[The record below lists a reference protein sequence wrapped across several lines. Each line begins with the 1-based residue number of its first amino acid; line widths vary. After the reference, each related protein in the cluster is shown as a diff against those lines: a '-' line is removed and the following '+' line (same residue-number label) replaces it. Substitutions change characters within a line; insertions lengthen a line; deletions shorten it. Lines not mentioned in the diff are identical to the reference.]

1 MAQNRP
7 VTEADPTTAG
17 TLATTQ
23 AGRFRAPWYLPMRA
37 RATDEPHR
45 AATPLELLFDLCFV
59 VAVSLA
65 AGRLHHAVSADHIGH
80 GVLGYLLV
88 FFSIWWAWMNF
99 TWFAS
104 AYDTDDAAYRLATL
118 VQIAGVLVLAS
129 GVPRAFDQGDFRI
142 GYLGY
147 AIMRLGL
154 AMLWLR
160 AARADRERR
169 TVATRYAIG
178 ITTAMLGWLGV
189 LFAPGE
195 LRPAVF
201 VVMALVE
208 LAIPFWA
215 ERRRRTPW
223 HPHHIAERYGC
234 FTLIVLGESVT
245 AATTALQ
252 PALDAGHSA
261 GALLAVAIG
270 GLLIVFSLWWLYF
283 DQPAHRMLR
292 SNRDAFPWG
301 YGHFFI
307 FTSAAAVGVGLQ
319 VAVDRATGSTTL
331 SAHAAALAL
340 TVPVAL
346 FLLSAWLLHVR
357 PQRRGALHDAG
368 YPITAGLVLV
378 GTLTPVAVP
387 LTGVLVAGLVAATAV
402 LARRTPVGAG

>member
-1 MAQNRP
+1 M
-7 VTEADPTTAG
+7 TD
-17 TLATTQ
+17 
-23 AGRFRAPWYLPMRA
+23 AGRVGAPWYLPMRA

-65 AGRLHHAVSADHIGH
+65 AARLHHAVSAGQFGH
-80 GVLGYLLV
+80 GLLGYLLV

-104 AYDTDDAAYRLATL
+104 AYDTDDTPYRLATL
-118 VQIAGVLVLAS
+118 VQIAGVLVVAA

-147 AIMRLGL
+147 VIMRLGL
-154 AMLWLR
+154 VVQWLR

-169 TVATRYAIG
+169 AVATCYAIG
-178 ITTAMLGWLGV
+178 ITMAMLGWLGV
-189 LFAPGE
+189 LFAPGT
-195 LRPAVF
+195 LRPIVF
-201 VVMALVE
+201 GLMALVE

-245 AATTALQ
+245 AATTALS
-252 PALDAGHSA
+252 PAFDAGHAA

-270 GLLIVFSLWWLYF
+270 GLLIVFALWWLYF
-283 DQPAHRMLR
+283 DQPAYRVLR
-292 SNRDAFPWG
+292 SNREALPWG
-301 YGHFFI
+301 YGHYFI

-319 VAVDRATGSTTL
+319 VAVDRATGSTAL
-331 SAHAAALAL
+331 SANAAALAL
-340 TVPVAL
+340 TLPVAL

-357 PQRRGALHDAG
+357 PQRSGALVDAG

-378 GTLTPVAVP
+378 GTLTPVVVP
-387 LTGVLVAGLVAATAV
+387 LTGALLAGLVAATTV
-402 LARRTPVGAG
+402 LARRTPVGSG

>member
-1 MAQNRP
+1 MS
-7 VTEADPTTAG
+7 EADEI
-17 TLATTQ
+17 
-23 AGRFRAPWYLPMRA
+23 RAPWYRPMRA
-37 RATDEPHR
+37 RATDEPDR

-65 AGRLHHAVSADHIGH
+65 AARLHHAVSAGEIGH

-104 AYDTDDAAYRLATL
+104 AYDTDDGPYRLATL
-118 VQIAGVLVLAS
+118 VQIAGVLVLAA
-129 GVPRAFDQGDFRI
+129 GVPRAFDQEDFRI

-154 AMLWLR
+154 ATLWLR
-160 AARADRERR
+160 AACANSDQRP
-169 TVATRYAIG
+169 VAVRYAVG

-189 LFAPGE
+189 LFAPVSV
-195 LRPAVF
+195 RPVAF
-201 VVMALVE
+201 LVMAMVE
-208 LAIPFWA
+208 LTIPFWA
-215 ERRRRTPW
+215 ERGRRTPW

-252 PALDAGHSA
+252 PAFDAGHQA
-261 GALLAVAIG
+261 AALLWVAVG

-307 FTSAAAVGVGLQ
+307 FASVAAVGAGLQ
-319 VAVDRATGSTTL
+319 VAVDHATGSSEL
-331 SAHAAALAL
+331 SAHGAALAL
-340 TVPVAL
+340 TAPVAL
-346 FLLSAWLLHVR
+346 FLLFAWLLHVR
-357 PQRRGALHDAG
+357 PHRRGVPHDAG
-368 YPITAGLVLV
+368 YPITAALVLA
-378 GTLTPVAVP
+378 GTLTPIAVP
-387 LTGVLVAGLVAATAV
+387 LTGMLLAALVAVTTVVG
-402 LARRTPVGAG
+402 RRTPTE